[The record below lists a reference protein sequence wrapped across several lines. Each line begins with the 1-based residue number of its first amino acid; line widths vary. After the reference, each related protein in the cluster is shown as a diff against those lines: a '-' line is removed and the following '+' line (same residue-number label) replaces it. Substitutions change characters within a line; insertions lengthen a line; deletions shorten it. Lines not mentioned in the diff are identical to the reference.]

1 MYTLSNGEV
10 VADSNGSFI
19 LTVSFDR
26 LHPFDASSFTFG
38 VDPARIR
45 TFNVGDLVV
54 IPPRPEIYIF
64 TGDNLRLA
72 HEGKLT
78 LSLPDLHL
86 ASQVPIILKERDIQ
100 PTQFVIDVYDNH
112 VDITV
117 YNSHPHT
124 TTIETVVKEALGDK
138 LPADWKLCD

>member
-1 MYTLSNGEV
+1 MVRHASGGKGMQMNSTITRLLNEGLNMYTLSNGEV

-86 ASQVPIILKERDIQ
+86 ASQVPIILK
-100 PTQFVIDVYDNH
+100 
-112 VDITV
+112 
-117 YNSHPHT
+117 
-124 TTIETVVKEALGDK
+124 
-138 LPADWKLCD
+138 